1 MKVSFEYI
9 GGVPNG
15 RSILLNSGDPTYCE
29 EEQEPGSLK
38 IWADL
43 ADAAPARG
51 GFRGGFGSRDG
62 AGDGKIRTHGGYTR
76 AGQRT
81 PFKAFIAIG
90 DSNGHIGLGVKCSKE
105 VATAIDGAIILA
117 KLSVM
122 PVRRGY
128 WSNKIGKPHTVPCKI
143 FGKCGPLLVR
153 LIPARRGTGIV
164 LAPVPKK
171 LLQMAADCYTLTR
184 GSTTT
189 LGNFATAIVKTYA
202 FLTPNLWK
210 DLPLAKTPYQE
221 YVDILENTSKTGQRI
236 IELITAN
243 KNNASDLHG

>member
-1 MKVSFEYI
+1 MLSVSKA
-9 GGVPNG
+9 
-15 RSILLNSGDPTYCE
+15 LNSGDPTYCE

-62 AGDGKIRTHGGYTR
+62 AGDGKIRTHGGYVPDVLAHDQR
-76 AGQRT
+76 VRDHRFFHEPLAQGRSAEDHARPERT

-105 VATAIDGAIILA
+105 VATAICGAIILA

-128 WSNKIGKPHTVPCKI
+128 WSNKIGKPHTVPCRSSAGI
-143 FGKCGPLLVR
+143 IIHDTFAEDDLV
-153 LIPARRGTGIV
+153 LGLNQFIV
-164 LAPVPKK
+164 QQKMLK
-171 LLQMAADCYTLTR
+171 M
-184 GSTTT
+184 
-189 LGNFATAIVKTYA
+189 
-202 FLTPNLWK
+202 
-210 DLPLAKTPYQE
+210 
-221 YVDILENTSKTGQRI
+221 TS
-236 IELITAN
+236 
-243 KNNASDLHG
+243 

>member
-1 MKVSFEYI
+1 MDLEIIYK
-9 GGVPNG
+9 
-15 RSILLNSGDPTYCE
+15 LNSGDPTYCE

-105 VATAIDGAIILA
+105 VATAICGAIILA

-189 LGNFATAIVKTYA
+189 LGNFAKATYTAIVKTYA